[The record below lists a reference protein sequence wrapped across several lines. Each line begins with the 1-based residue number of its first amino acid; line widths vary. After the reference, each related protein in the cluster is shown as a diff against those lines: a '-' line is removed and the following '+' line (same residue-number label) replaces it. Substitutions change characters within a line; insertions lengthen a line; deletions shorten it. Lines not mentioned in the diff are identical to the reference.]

1 MTQWYEVFNKA
12 TGEVVSVGTVI
23 ADPMPAHLDSRPI
36 APPEDKPPIVPTLS
50 PSVEI
55 KRLEDASQARAIR
68 EYFLTGDKTTLQSL
82 DDKITALRSQ
92 LRK

>member
-1 MTQWYEVFNKA
+1 MTQWYEVFIKA

-23 ADPMPAHLDSRPI
+23 ADPMPAHLDSRMIP
-36 APPEDKPPIVPTLS
+36 PPEDKPS
-50 PSVEI
+50 PPVSPLVEI

-68 EYFLTGDKTTLQSL
+68 EYFLTGDKTTLQAL
-82 DDKITALRSQ
+82 ETKITVLRSQ

>member
-23 ADPMPAHLDSRPI
+23 ADAMPAHLDSRMIP
-36 APPEDKPPIVPTLS
+36 PPEDKPPPPVS
-50 PSVEI
+50 PLVEI
-55 KRLEDASQARAIR
+55 SRLESTSQARALR
-68 EYFLTGDKTTLQSL
+68 EYYLTGDKTALQAL
-82 DDKITALRSQ
+82 ETKITALRSQ